1 MNSLLDIRN
10 LINNYIGKYE
20 AYLKPVGKLVLSLFV
35 FMTIN
40 GKMGYMDKLN
50 NVAIVLIAALLCS
63 FMPGGFMLLV
73 AAMFIVL
80 HMYAL
85 SLECAVVV
93 LVLFMVLFLLYIRL
107 SDGETVSL
115 ALTPILTSMSIPYIM
130 PVALGLLKGPAS
142 AASVGCGV
150 IIGRVLMDIN
160 ANADTLSSM
169 ESSDMAS
176 KFKFIIDTLLDDKFM
191 ILLVVAF
198 AITVLVVYFITKL
211 SIDYS
216 WAIAVVAGAMVDA
229 IVVLV
234 GDLIMDAQMS
244 VVGLLFGSILAVIVG
259 AIVVFFKYNLDYSK
273 TQKVQFQDDEYM
285 YYVKAV
291 PLRNGQK
298 KTRRSAAPR
307 KRPE

>member
-20 AYLKPVGKLVLSLFV
+20 AYIKPVGKLILSLFV

-50 NVAIVLIAALLCS
+50 NIAIVLIAALLCS

-73 AAMFIVL
+73 AAGFIVM

-85 SLECAVVV
+85 SLECAIVV

-107 SDGETVSL
+107 QSGETFSL
-115 ALTPILTSMSIPYIM
+115 AITPILTSMSIPYIM
-130 PVALGLLKGPAS
+130 PVAMGLLKGPAS

-160 ANADTLSSM
+160 SNADALSSM
-169 ESSDMAS
+169 ESDDMANR
-176 KFKFIIDTLLDDKFM
+176 FRLIIDTLMADKLM

-198 AITVLVVYFITKL
+198 IITILVVYFITQM

-216 WAIAVVAGAMVDA
+216 WAIAVVAGAMIDA

-234 GDLIMDAQMS
+234 GDLVMNAQMS
-244 VVGLLFGSILAVIVG
+244 VIGLLFGSILSVIVG
-259 AIVVFFKYNLDYSK
+259 AVVVFFKYNLDYSK

-291 PLRNGQK
+291 PLRNGHK
-298 KTRRSAAPR
+298 KTKKVAARRR
-307 KRPE
+307 TE